1 MIIVESRE
9 PSVFW
14 PNRQTNMYQLCLLL
28 GNMESIIFGP
38 GPLRPSNQF
47 VWLYLWNGIPSFDI
61 LCFDI
66 RRYHDMMLW
75 KQHTTHIFVP
85 KIPSNQFWH
94 RPSFQLL
101 MINLDKSPIN
111 WLITLWVTIC
121 YKRFFFTD
129 FNRRFGILL
138 VIANPKS
145 PWFASSILGD
155 KEPPQNLALESGD
168 RPKVKYKERWFS
180 FKRAF

>member
-14 PNRQTNMYQLCLLL
+14 PNRHVSALPAAGKYGEHNLWTGSLAAQQSICMIILLIRH
-28 GNMESIIFGP
+28 NI
-38 GPLRPSNQF
+38 
-47 VWLYLWNGIPSFDI
+47 VWHTVLWHQKI
-61 LCFDI
+61 
-66 RRYHDMMLW
+66 YHDMMLW
-75 KQHTTHIFVP
+75 KKHTTHIFVP

-168 RPKVKYKERWFS
+168 RP
-180 FKRAF
+180 